1 MEKIQDM
8 VISVAEKEGWAVTI
22 EEQNE
27 LRITFNFAKFRP
39 QGQDFSFSA
48 STFDNDP
55 DVLLENIFDYYQDY
69 DPDYEAYLWIGEDGR
84 GHNGAPY
91 HIADI
96 VADMNA
102 AEDMVYQL
110 HTALSNAFNA

>member
-27 LRITFNFAKFRP
+27 LRITFNFAKFTP

-48 STFDNDP
+48 NTFDNDP
-55 DVLLENIFDYYQDY
+55 R
-69 DPDYEAYLWIGEDGR
+69 P
-84 GHNGAPY
+84 
-91 HIADI
+91 
-96 VADMNA
+96 
-102 AEDMVYQL
+102 
-110 HTALSNAFNA
+110 